1 MTPRDPITA
10 GIIGSAFKVAN
21 TLGHGF
27 LEKVYENAL
36 AHELRN
42 GGMAV
47 TQQQE
52 IDVHYEGILVGRF
65 VAGLF
70 VEGSVIVELK
80 AVKKL
85 DDLHLAQCINYL
97 KATGV
102 PTCLLLNFGLPR
114 IEVRRLMMD
123 RATGRTSIEQDPVGK
138 NEFKPAMDGD
148 GQR

>member
-10 GIIGSAFKVAN
+10 SIIGGAFKVAN
-21 TLGHGF
+21 TLGNGF

-36 AHELRN
+36 ALELRN
-42 GGMAV
+42 TGMEV
-47 TQQQE
+47 VQQQE
-52 IDVHYEGILVGRF
+52 IDVQYQGTIVGRF
-65 VAGLF
+65 VADLL

-85 DDLHLAQCINYL
+85 DDFHVAQCINYL

-102 PTCLLLNFGLPR
+102 PTCLLLNFGLPK
-114 IEVRRLMMD
+114 IEIRRLMMD
-123 RATGRTSIEQDPVGK
+123 RATGRTSIEIDPVEK
-138 NEFKPAMDGD
+138 NDFKPAMDGD